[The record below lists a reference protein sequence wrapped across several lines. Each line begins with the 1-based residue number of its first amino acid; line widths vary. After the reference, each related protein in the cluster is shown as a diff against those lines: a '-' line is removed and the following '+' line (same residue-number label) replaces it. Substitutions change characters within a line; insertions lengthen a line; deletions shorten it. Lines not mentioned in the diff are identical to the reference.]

1 MLFPSTTPK
10 TVPKPLFVMFALRP
24 SLTSKFVWAN
34 AQAEGSDELDH
45 ERDITLAI
53 TLLSP
58 ISLETPIATL

>member
-1 MLFPSTTPK
+1 
-10 TVPKPLFVMFALRP
+10 MFALRP